1 MIEGFESININY
13 EHRISAAIKWLRF
26 PLIFLIIMLHC
37 YSVQRLEGNRETYFK
52 VVYPFALWLGE
63 TGVPCF
69 FFISGYLF
77 FLSKKT
83 YLQKIITRI
92 HTLLIPYILW
102 NLLLLIIY
110 LIVYACGHPLVIF
123 NTNISDFNITDYIRL
138 FWDRGEF
145 DRGNSAPLLCPLWYI
160 RNLLVMSVLSP
171 FLYYIIKYIREA
183 FLLAVAVWWVNTND
197 NAFTPQT
204 ILFFGLGAYFSI
216 FGINPL
222 KKVVENKR
230 LFLTFFSLLASI
242 DIIVHVSI
250 STPFNLMIHRLA
262 LLFNI
267 PAMFL
272 LAYIMIRKSHNR
284 YTSFLSQA
292 AFIVFCVHYPI
303 VLVLRK
309 ICVIVFA
316 NSTDIVHII
325 LYFVCV
331 ILTTSLSVGFYWIL
345 NTFFPYIKSF
355 LSGNR

>member
-1 MIEGFESININY
+1 MTTENNY
-13 EHRISAAIKWLRF
+13 RQLLSETITWLRF

-37 YSVQRLEGNRETYFK
+37 YSVQRLEGNHETYFK

-63 TGVPCF
+63 TGVPVF

-77 FLSKKT
+77 FLSKKD
-83 YLQKIITRI
+83 YQQKLRDRVY
-92 HTLLIPYILW
+92 TLLIPYLLW
-102 NLLLLIIY
+102 NSILLFFY
-110 LIVYACGHPLVIF
+110 LIAYAIGHPLVIF
-123 NTNISDFNITDYIRL
+123 KTNIADYNWVDYIRV

-197 NAFTPQT
+197 NAFTQQT

-242 DIIVHVSI
+242 DILVHVSI
-250 STPFNLMIHRLA
+250 STPLNLMIHRLA

-272 LAYIMIRKSHNR
+272 LAYMLNRKSHNI

-309 ICVIVFA
+309 ICVIVFT